1 MADIEQERTHF
12 VKLTNGLDFTLFDR
26 FDGVPYRIAPGHS
39 ENLPLMAARHILG
52 WYEGVTNEQMQR
64 HFCKRMG
71 WNTPEYVLPDAK
83 GRTKATEMFAKI
95 KIEPVVYKLVK
106 VDNEIDTSAPI
117 PADPEIPRGPGR
129 PRKFEIGAGA

>member
-1 MADIEQERTHF
+1 MSCRT
-12 VKLTNGLDFTLFDR
+12 
-26 FDGVPYRIAPGHS
+26 S
-39 ENLPLMAARHILG
+39 AASAAEHILG
-52 WYEGVTNEQMQR
+52 WHEGVTREQMQR

-71 WNTPEYVLPDAK
+71 WNTPEHVLPDAK
-83 GRTKATEMFAKI
+83 GETKADKLFAKL

-129 PRKFEIGAGA
+129 PRKFEIGASA